1 MEYFLI
7 HTFME
12 GLMSVFLAARREAH
26 GYHCLRNLRTMLTFT
41 RSHLELPKQARFK
54 GK

>member
-1 MEYFLI
+1 MEHFLT

-12 GLMSVFLAARREAH
+12 GPMSVFLAARREAH

-41 RSHLELPKQARFK
+41 RSHLDLSKQSRFK